1 MSIAPS
7 AIIHP
12 GSTIGKDCHIGPF
25 AAVGKSRIGNGVHI
39 EAGVILPDDS
49 EIADGCVIGAGAV
62 VEAGKGVRIGRNVR
76 IGAHATISAGCSIGN
91 AAVVQTGSVV
101 TRNVP
106 PNAIVMGNPAAIV
119 GYIDTLSQARE
130 TVPGNGGR
138 HAVQATQVPGV
149 TLHELPVFSDIRG
162 SLSVGEL
169 ERDLPFAP
177 KRYFLVF
184 DVPSREVR
192 GEHAH
197 IECHQFLICV
207 RGSCTV
213 VADNSL
219 VREEFLL
226 DRPNLGIHL
235 PPMIWGIQYRYSED
249 AVLLVL
255 ASHTYEAADYIRDYG
270 TYVERAR
277 AAGIPE
283 RSVA

>member
-12 GSTIGKDCHIGPF
+12 AASIGQGCQIDALAIVGHAHIG
-25 AAVGKSRIGNGVHI
+25 
-39 EAGVILPDDS
+39 
-49 EIADGCVIGAGAV
+49 DGTRIGAGTMISDESNLAEYCNVAAGV
-62 VEAGKGVRIGRNVR
+62 VIESGVVAGKNVQ
-76 IGAHATISAGCSIGN
+76 IGANSTISAGCSIGE
-91 AAVVQTGSVV
+91 ASIVQTGSVV

-106 PNAIVMGNPAAIV
+106 HNAIVTGNPAAII
-119 GYIDTLSQARE
+119 GYVDTISRTEPLA
-130 TVPGNGGR
+130 
-138 HAVQATQVPGV
+138 AVADDRRIAVRQTGVPGV
-149 TLHELPVFSDIRG
+149 ALHELPVFSDIRG

-197 IECHQFLICV
+197 LECHQFLICV

-213 VADNSL
+213 VADNGS

-235 PPMIWGIQYRYSED
+235 PPMIWGVQYRYSED
-249 AVLLVL
+249 ATLLVL
-255 ASHTYEAADYIRDYG
+255 ASHTYDAADYIRSYQDYLDRVRNPG
-270 TYVERAR
+270 GKGQSA
-277 AAGIPE
+277 
-283 RSVA
+283 